1 MISILGNEA
10 LLKLLFRSVRDG
22 KMAGCYLLEGTEGS
36 GKLTIA
42 RTVAAALTC
51 PNQKQDGT
59 PCMVCPSCKNALSG
73 NHIDIFELRPEEDK
87 KSIPVDAVREAI
99 RNMYIL
105 PSQSEARVFIIE
117 SCECL
122 KKEAQN
128 ALLKSI
134 EEPRPNTVF
143 FLLTTDLS
151 RLLPTVRSR
160 AVKLSTEPLSNEIL
174 RKRLEEAKLSPE
186 QTEEAL
192 LLCGG
197 SLGKALQIAND
208 PVYAAT
214 RKRVLDYFSAILH
227 GAGFTKLCLII
238 PPEKTTRNDLSLLFP
253 MIKMALRDLICF
265 HFSDHCKAEFFSQ
278 SKLLEDL
285 ASVISPEKAV
295 QLYSLT
301 QKLES
306 GLEHNANLF
315 ASLSQFHLSAGR
327 ITLPS

>member
-10 LLKLLFRSVRDG
+10 LLESLFRSVRER
-22 KMAGCYLLEGTEGS
+22 KMAGCYLLEGAEGS

-42 RTVAAALTC
+42 RTIAAALTC
-51 PNQKQDGT
+51 PNQLEDGT

-117 SCECL
+117 SCESL

-134 EEPRPNTVF
+134 EEPRPNTFF
-143 FLLTTDLS
+143 FLLTTELS

-160 AVKLSTEPLSNEIL
+160 AVKLSTEPLSKEVL
-174 RKRLEEAKLSPE
+174 RKKLEEEKLSSE
-186 QTEEAL
+186 QMEQAIL
-192 LLCGG
+192 LSGG
-197 SLGKALQIAND
+197 SLGKAMKIAND
-208 PVYAAT
+208 PIYAAT
-214 RKRVLDYFSAILH
+214 RRKVLDYFQAILQ
-227 GAGFTKLCLII
+227 GAGFTKLCMII

-265 HFSDHCKAEFFSQ
+265 RFSEKCQAEFFTET
-278 SKLLEDL
+278 KLLADL

-295 QLYSLT
+295 KLYSLT
-301 QKLES
+301 QKLEA
-306 GLEHNANLF
+306 GLEQNANLF
-315 ASLSQFHLSAGR
+315 ASLSQFHLTSGR